1 MRGPA
6 EAADATTIAGS
17 STLPM
22 ATMLLR
28 SLLLAA
34 LAGACVSGASAQ
46 GTDLAADAAAI
57 QEARRL
63 QTQALAKN
71 DLDTVV
77 KYWDPAITIRRALG
91 HPVDGAAAARKL
103 LEPAPNVNPATA
115 IVYQREATSVT
126 VSPNWPLAYEEGRW
140 SGHVGSA
147 DAKPILSGKY
157 AAQWVKRDGRWLIR
171 SEVFVAIDC
180 ADAGCKAAALP

>member
-1 MRGPA
+1 MRTSLRLQIGTA
-6 EAADATTIAGS
+6 CLALLAGS
-17 STLPM
+17 AFAQSST
-22 ATMLLR
+22 T
-28 SLLLAA
+28 
-34 LAGACVSGASAQ
+34 AS
-46 GTDLAADAAAI
+46 D
-57 QEARRL
+57 EAKIKESRRL

-91 HPVDGAAAARKL
+91 HPVDGAQAARKL
-103 LEPAPNVNPATA
+103 LEPPPNQNAATT
-115 IVYQREATSVT
+115 IVYQREATSVS
-126 VSPNWPLAYEEGRW
+126 VSSNWPLAYEEGRW

-147 DAKPILSGKY
+147 DAKPILAGKY
-157 AAQWVKRDGRWLIR
+157 AAQWVKRDGVWLIR

>member
-1 MRGPA
+1 MRTAVPKFVA
-6 EAADATTIAGS
+6 SLWIVALPFVALAQTASTAANTAADEAAIK
-17 STLPM
+17 
-22 ATMLLR
+22 
-28 SLLLAA
+28 
-34 LAGACVSGASAQ
+34 
-46 GTDLAADAAAI
+46 
-57 QEARRL
+57 EARRL
-63 QTQALAKN
+63 QTQALATN

-91 HPVDGAAAARKL
+91 HPVEGAAAARKL
-103 LEPAPNVNPATA
+103 LEPASAPNPATA
-115 IVYQREATSVT
+115 VVFQREATSVT
-126 VSPNWPLAYEEGRW
+126 VSTNWPLAYEEGRW

-147 DAKPILSGKY
+147 TAKPIMSGKY

>member
-1 MRGPA
+1 MRA
-6 EAADATTIAGS
+6 VLTRS
-17 STLPM
+17 SIGLFFSV
-22 ATMLLR
+22 L
-28 SLLLAA
+28 SLA
-34 LAGACVSGASAQ
+34 ASAQ
-46 GTDLAADAAAI
+46 NAATAGDEAAI
-57 QEARRL
+57 KEARRL
-63 QTQALAKN
+63 QTQALARN

-103 LEPAPNVNPATA
+103 LEPTGTPNPATA
-115 IVYQREATSVT
+115 IVYQREATSVS

-140 SGHVGSA
+140 SGHVGNA

-157 AAQWVKRDGRWLIR
+157 AAQWVKRNGTWLIR

>member
-1 MRGPA
+1 MRVPVA
-6 EAADATTIAGS
+6 RS
-17 STLPM
+17 
-22 ATMLLR
+22 
-28 SLLLAA
+28 SLLVSSCLLAFA
-34 LAGACVSGASAQ
+34 ATAQSGGAAGDEAV
-46 GTDLAADAAAI
+46 I
-57 QEARRL
+57 KEARRL
-63 QTQALAKN
+63 QTMALAKN

-103 LEPAPNVNPATA
+103 LEPTSAPNPATA

-140 SGHVGSA
+140 SGHVGTA
-147 DAKPILSGKY
+147 DSKAILAGKY
-157 AAQWVKRDGRWLIR
+157 AAQWVKRNGAWLIR

>member
-1 MRGPA
+1 MSIVFVRPLLTLLACSLSFVAGA
-6 EAADATTIAGS
+6 QGS
-17 STLPM
+17 STVSDE
-22 ATMLLR
+22 ATIKE
-28 SLLLAA
+28 S
-34 LAGACVSGASAQ
+34 
-46 GTDLAADAAAI
+46 
-57 QEARRL
+57 RRL
-63 QTQALAKN
+63 QTQALARN

-77 KYWDPAITIRRALG
+77 KYWDPAITNRRALG

-103 LEPAPNVNPATA
+103 LEPAAAPNPATT

-147 DAKPILSGKY
+147 DAKPILAGKY
-157 AAQWVKRDGRWLIR
+157 AAQWVKRNGAWLIR
-171 SEVFVAIDC
+171 SEIFVAIEC

>member
-1 MRGPA
+1 MPIGTLA
-6 EAADATTIAGS
+6 QTANTSTDEAAIK
-17 STLPM
+17 
-22 ATMLLR
+22 
-28 SLLLAA
+28 
-34 LAGACVSGASAQ
+34 Q
-46 GTDLAADAAAI
+46 
-57 QEARRL
+57 ARKL

-91 HPVDGAAAARKL
+91 QPVDGAVAARKL
-103 LEPAPNVNPATA
+103 LEPAPTANPATA

-126 VSPNWPLAYEEGRW
+126 VSSNWPLAYEEGRW
-140 SGHVGSA
+140 SGHVGTA
-147 DAKPILSGKY
+147 DSKPILAGKY
-157 AAQWVKRDGRWLIR
+157 AAQWVKRNGEWLIR